1 MSDKVKIL
9 GIALLLLA
17 LNSNALTLGRL
28 RGVAL
33 VGQPLDVLVQVPL
46 AAEEDASGV
55 CFSADVFYAD
65 VLQDASSV
73 RVNVEPAGQDMG
85 LKARISSSAL
95 VNDPVVRV
103 VLHAGC
109 AQKISRRYVLLSD
122 IPSETMAPPAPQVR
136 TASVMAP
143 VSVTPLPPVSSPVA
157 KVKAEVKVVPV
168 AAPKPAVKPPVA
180 VIAKPKPV
188 KLVEPV
194 KPAPQAL
201 VPDKPKEQA
210 LEAAMALALAED
222 AALKAQQLQALQSS
236 VKAALDLTAKHDASV
251 LELKNKLQTAQ
262 AQHIPGAWLY
272 GLIALALAGLAG
284 VAFLLYRPK
293 AANADSGDWLSGS
306 VLGPDA
312 AAPEIVPFTS
322 SRLLDENVELDF
334 TLPPEEE
341 PVIADPKFSLNA
353 SAMDEVDVD
362 HIEMSD
368 SKFGAFMPNGL
379 TLAQSQSPTPAVAA
393 VQPKVHKLNLTEESS
408 QDIRQQAEFFVS
420 LGQTARAVA
429 VLKKKI
435 EAGGDLNP
443 HLYLDLLS
451 IYQSQGLKDDFE
463 TLRESFNTLF
473 NCKTA
478 EYALFKS
485 EGQSLDFYP
494 DVVKQISA
502 AWPSPEALTVLE
514 SYILRDA
521 QATPHRPLDLAA
533 FRDLMMLHAVGQSL
547 AFPQQSPDEHPVL
560 ETFSPVA
567 QGDDMGELDLNLDFE
582 LPDSIM
588 DGAAPSPVAVM
599 DLDLELP
606 LLFPSA
612 QAELHTGNLIEFDP
626 PPLTRKA

>member
-9 GIALLLLA
+9 GVALLLLA

-73 RVNVEPAGQDMG
+73 RVNVEPAGQDLG
-85 LKARISSSAL
+85 LKVRILSSAL
-95 VNDPVVRV
+95 VNDPVVSV

-109 AQKISRRYVLLSD
+109 AQKMSRRYVLLSD
-122 IPSETMAPPAPQVR
+122 IPSETMAPRAPQVR
-136 TASVMAP
+136 TASAMAP

-157 KVKAEVKVVPV
+157 KVKTEVKRVPV
-168 AAPKPAVKPPVA
+168 AAPKSAV
-180 VIAKPKPV
+180 KPKPV
-188 KLVEPV
+188 KLVEPT
-194 KPAPQAL
+194 KPAPQAS
-201 VPDKPKEQA
+201 VPDTPKEQA
-210 LEAAMALALAED
+210 LETAMAVASAED

-251 LELKNKLQTAQ
+251 LDLKNKLQTAQ
-262 AQHIPGAWLY
+262 AQHIPGTWLY

-293 AANADSGDWLSGS
+293 AAHADSGDWLNGS
-306 VLGPDA
+306 AISPVSQ
-312 AAPEIVPFTS
+312 APEVVPFTS

-341 PVIADPKFSLNA
+341 PVIVEPKFSLHA
-353 SAMDEVDVD
+353 STMDEIDVD

-368 SKFGAFMPNGL
+368 SKFGAFMPNGV
-379 TLAQSQSPTPAVAA
+379 TLVQPQLPTPAVAA

-420 LGQTARAVA
+420 LGQVARAVA

-463 TLRESFNTLF
+463 ALRESFNTLF
-473 NCKTA
+473 NCKAA

-494 DVVKQISA
+494 DLVKQISA

-514 SYILRDA
+514 SYLLRDA

-533 FRDLMMLHAVGQSL
+533 FRDLLMLHAVGQSL
-547 AFPQQSPDEHPVL
+547 AFPPQSPDAPPVL
-560 ETFSPVA
+560 DTSSPVF
-567 QGDDMGELDLNLDFE
+567 QGDDMGELDLNLDFD
-582 LPDSIM
+582 LPDSRM